1 MVVIYSNGTILTM
14 CGDSPQYVDCLVTE
28 GPRIVYV
35 GDLNKAGDFLARP
48 DKKEVD
54 LAGRCLMPG
63 FIDPHIHP
71 SMAGEIYMSEI
82 TF

>member
-1 MVVIYSNGTILTM
+1 M

-35 GDLNKAGDFLARP
+35 GDLNEAGDFLARP

-54 LAGRCLMPG
+54 K
-63 FIDPHIHP
+63 IP
-71 SMAGEIYMSEI
+71 SKPYLKLP
-82 TF
+82 FRKCR

>member
-1 MVVIYSNGTILTM
+1 MLVIYSNGTILTM
-14 CGDSPQYVDCLVTE
+14 CGDAPQYVDCLVTE

-35 GDLNKAGDFLARP
+35 GDLTEAADFLARQ

-71 SMAGEIYMSEI
+71 SMAGEIYTSEI